1 MAYVHPAPVPD
12 DAHAAVRQLVSTLT
26 ALPELGMRVLWLHER
41 FLGKT
46 DTHSALL
53 LDQLIRCS
61 QLADDQ
67 AREAMLALALLLA
80 KRRNSSWLWALH
92 QVAKQEQLPH
102 LERVLRPAPTLPTSV
117 SPSEPPVPDFGQ
129 GRTLSVGE
137 RKSLARRPTR
147 SQLERL
153 LSDPHPLVI
162 TQLLQA
168 KGLTEED
175 LIVMVTRRPAHGPT
189 LEAVLDASRWILR
202 KRVRLCLILNPGTP
216 HGMALPFVATC
227 PREDLRLIF
236 QTTTIGAGLRAVAHE
251 LYVRLPPLQSDVK
264 LQGIH

>member
-1 MAYVHPAPVPD
+1 
-12 DAHAAVRQLVSTLT
+12 
-26 ALPELGMRVLWLHER
+26 MRELWLHGR
-41 FLGKT
+41 FEGKT
-46 DTHSALL
+46 DEHTAML

-67 AREAMLALALLLA
+67 AREAMLALALLFA
-80 KRRNSSWLWALH
+80 KRRDSAWLWALH
-92 QVAKQEQLPH
+92 QVTKQKDLPH
-102 LERVLRPAPTLPTSV
+102 LERLLRPAPTAPSSV
-117 SPSEPPVPDFGQ
+117 SPTEPPVPDFGQ
-129 GRTLSVGE
+129 GRALSVGE

-162 TQLLQA
+162 AQLLQA

-175 LIVMVTRRPAHGPT
+175 VIVMVTRRPAHNPT
-189 LEAVLDASRWILR
+189 LQAVLDAPRWILR

-227 PREDLRLIF
+227 PREDLRLIY

-251 LYVRLPPLQSDVK
+251 LYVRLPPLQSDVQ
-264 LQGIH
+264 LEGIH